1 MIHTFDG
8 KTPELAPDVFVAPGA
23 HVIGDVRIGAGSSVW
38 FNSVVRGDV
47 FHIRI
52 GNNTNIQDLS
62 MVHVTTGKH
71 ATILGDNVTV
81 GHRVLLHGCSVAD
94 NCLIGMGSTL
104 MDRVVVGEYSI
115 VAAGALVTE
124 GTSVPPGHLAIGA
137 PAQVRRPVNEEER
150 ALIDKLALRYRELA
164 MRYFV
169 HSQKPVPK

>member
-1 MIHTFDG
+1 
-8 KTPELAPDVFVAPGA
+8 
-23 HVIGDVRIGAGSSVW
+23 
-38 FNSVVRGDV
+38 
-47 FHIRI
+47 
-52 GNNTNIQDLS
+52 